1 MEPPWLQPV
10 ATVGNRPC
18 ADSPGTSEKRC
29 RALRPVAVWIAMVKS
44 AFATACHRLREGPL
58 CEGGSQFPR
67 SANAKSFEPEWS
79 RRNVRPRMTRMGQL
93 GAGGEP

>member
-44 AFATACHRLREGPL
+44 AFATACHRLRGGPL
-58 CEGGSQFPR
+58 FVKEGVNFLAPQTPSPSNPSGR
-67 SANAKSFEPEWS
+67 
-79 RRNVRPRMTRMGQL
+79 
-93 GAGGEP
+93 GETLDRG